1 MAAQDRLH
9 LSDNKLL
16 KDEAN
21 NKGGRKMFEKSK
33 ACANSMSCRFR
44 FAMRL
49 AIVLTL
55 IGIGIAW
62 YLH

>member
-1 MAAQDRLH
+1 MLE
-9 LSDNKLL
+9 KG
-16 KDEAN
+16 KD
-21 NKGGRKMFEKSK
+21 
-33 ACANSMSCRFR
+33 CASCMKCRFR

-49 AIVLTL
+49 TIALTF